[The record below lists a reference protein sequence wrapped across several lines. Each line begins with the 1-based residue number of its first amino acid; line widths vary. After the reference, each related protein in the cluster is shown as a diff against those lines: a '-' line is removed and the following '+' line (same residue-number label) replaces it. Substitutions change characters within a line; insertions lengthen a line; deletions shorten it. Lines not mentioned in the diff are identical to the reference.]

1 MSILKGK
8 TVLLTGST
16 GSIGKEIAKKTL
28 NFGRKNSL
36 ICNEY

>member
-16 GSIGKEIAKKTL
+16 GSIGKEIAKKL
-28 NFGRKNSL
+28 RGHIK
-36 ICNEY
+36 IEK

>member
-16 GSIGKEIAKKTL
+16 GSIGKEIAK
-28 NFGRKNSL
+28 NSQFRGQK
-36 ICNEY
+36 